1 MPVDRINKGST
12 DNTVCIDLIPRTG
25 HEPSL
30 DLMFKYVQDF
40 LRNIGCIDGIKI
52 LSDIFKQIESQNR
65 GYELV
70 IELQRTIDQT
80 LSSRFG
86 IDGLI
91 TELNIIWLNFLE
103 NQNSDTVYTLP
114 IPERF
119 NVSLLNALFKFLGR
133 SEYRTCDDS
142 DRILVSIV
150 YMASMGMI
158 YKDDRKSRYL
168 ILRRFDSCFQPFKS
182 RSSHP
187 ILEDIRHSFVH
198 NNIWIS
204 ESSIHLINE
213 GREVNFEYT
222 ATREEIMKVTFKL
235 MDSVKYLPCSD
246 DQSWYVHNLTYD
258 IEPFLRKE
266 STLSKQAYLRCLE
279 MTTVLAEE
287 TMWTSFEKL
296 FKKMKRNDETERFIK
311 KYLHGT
317 DVHIARNTIAHEWFW
332 DKTMQKWFLNGE
344 RIDMFLLK
352 MLILSEAPFVEASI
366 LGIGEA
372 VRHPERVTFESC

>member
-1 MPVDRINKGST
+1 MPADRINKGLT
-12 DNTVCIDLIPRTG
+12 DNTICIDLIPRTG
-25 HEPSL
+25 HEPNL
-30 DLMFKYVQDF
+30 GLMFKYVQDF
-40 LRNIGCIDGIKI
+40 LCNIGCVDGIKI

-65 GYELV
+65 EYKLV

-91 TELNIIWLNFLE
+91 TELNKIWLNFLE

-150 YMASMGMI
+150 YMASLGMI

-182 RSSHP
+182 KSSHP

-222 ATREEIMKVTFKL
+222 ATKEEIMKVTFKL

-246 DQSWYVHNLTYD
+246 DQS
-258 IEPFLRKE
+258 
-266 STLSKQAYLRCLE
+266 
-279 MTTVLAEE
+279 
-287 TMWTSFEKL
+287 
-296 FKKMKRNDETERFIK
+296 
-311 KYLHGT
+311 
-317 DVHIARNTIAHEWFW
+317 
-332 DKTMQKWFLNGE
+332 
-344 RIDMFLLK
+344 
-352 MLILSEAPFVEASI
+352 
-366 LGIGEA
+366 
-372 VRHPERVTFESC
+372 